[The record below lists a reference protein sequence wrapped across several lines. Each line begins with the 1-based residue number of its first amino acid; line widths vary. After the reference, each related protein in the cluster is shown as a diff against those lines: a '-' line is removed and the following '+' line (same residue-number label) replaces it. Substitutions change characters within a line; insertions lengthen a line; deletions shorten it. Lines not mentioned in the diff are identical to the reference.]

1 MIILLGPYGS
11 WMLMVLMVH
20 MASDVNQCL
29 FFWTVVLSPNNY
41 PWFLGVVEYE
51 ERIGLIPS
59 SNPTWE
65 IPKQKG
71 GINIQ
76 SQVSQSAISHPS
88 CWSKLR
94 DIEGP
99 SKSQKITEPGI
110 IYNNSRWCNEPQSW
124 TPYILLLSGQTNNQ
138 LTLRWAVFLLR
149 MIYHPQENNTHPT
162 ESWVGGLVPLQQKM
176 RCFSAANVR
185 EGHFSNG
192 PIILQ
197 RPWWCHLVAAL

>member
-65 IPKQKG
+65 IPNKREESTFNHKFR
-71 GINIQ
+71 NLPSHIQ
-76 SQVSQSAISHPS
+76 VADQS
-88 CWSKLR
+88 WGTF
-94 DIEGP
+94 EGP

-138 LTLRWAVFLLR
+138 LTLRWAVFLR

-162 ESWVGGLVPLQQKM
+162 ESGVGGLVPLQQKM
-176 RCFSAANVR
+176 RCFSAVNVR